1 MTETT
6 RQHPMPRPATPSEV
20 IGQLSRCLTAGDV
33 PAALALYEPEAAFLP
48 QPGQRIHGL
57 DAIREA
63 LEGFTALRPTLT
75 GEIEQVIEA
84 GGTALVAN
92 RWTLDGTRP
101 DDGSAVHFGGLSAD
115 VLRRRGDGTWGI
127 LIDNPWG

>member
-20 IGQLSRCLTAGDV
+20 IEQLSRCLTAGDV
-33 PAALALYEPEAAFLP
+33 SGAVALYEPEAAFAP
-48 QPGQRIHGL
+48 EPGRLIHGP

-63 LEGFTALRPTLT
+63 LEGFARLRPTLT
-75 GEIEQVIEA
+75 GEIEKVIEA
-84 GGTALVAN
+84 GDTALVLN
-92 RWTLDGTRP
+92 RWTLEGSRP
-101 DDGSAVHFGGLSAD
+101 DNGAPVQTGGLSAD